1 MTHDYQQLA
10 LLPST
15 KTIDERFAELLARPG
30 GRQLAN
36 DFIRLALYC
45 KNRLGKRIGQRAIW
59 EKLRWEYEVE
69 RTDPEFKLNDHF
81 TSRMVRFAES
91 RVPELNGYFE
101 KRKLKSE

>member
-1 MTHDYQQLA
+1 MKAAEQFG
-10 LLPST
+10 LLRDDKS
-15 KTIDERFAELLARPG
+15 IDQRFAEWMQKPG

-69 RTDPEFKLNDHF
+69 RTDPQFKLNDHY
-81 TSRMVRFAES
+81 TSRMVRFAEE
-91 RVPELNGYFE
+91 RVPELKGYFE
-101 KRKLKSE
+101 KRKLTA